1 MARIKMVIGSNE
13 FEAEGDEDF
22 LKGLYEDFKTAL
34 VVSKR
39 LADTVNTETVPK
51 QITAPDVE
59 ASADD
64 NAPEPVKPQREKRKK
79 RTKSVT
85 ADRKLNLRPEG
96 KQSFADFVTAKQ
108 PATNNEKNVASV
120 YYLTDVLG
128 QPGAGLSQIVSCYDD
143 RDWRVPA
150 DIKNSLQQTASTQGW
165 INTEN
170 SDEIILEVKGRNH
183 VKYDMPSA
191 KTMS

>member
-1 MARIKMVIGSNE
+1 MARIKMVIGGNE

-22 LKGLYEDFKTAL
+22 LKSLYEDFKTAL

-39 LADTVNTETVPK
+39 LADTVNTEAGPK
-51 QITAPDVE
+51 QIAAPDLE
-59 ASADD
+59 APADD
-64 NAPEPVKPQREKRKK
+64 DTHETIKPQREKRKK
-79 RTKSVT
+79 RTKSVA
-85 ADRKLNLRPEG
+85 ADRQLNLRPEG
-96 KQSFADFVTAKQ
+96 KQSFADFVAAKQ
-108 PATNNEKNVASV
+108 PSANNEKNVASV
-120 YYLTDVLG
+120 YYLTDVLC
-128 QPGAGLSQIVSCYDD
+128 QPGATLSQIVSCYDD
-143 RDWRVPA
+143 RSWRVPS

-191 KTMS
+191 KAVS